1 MQQLGRLLTMIT
13 AAWLLV
19 FWPDVTYAAQPTP
32 VEVWRV
38 GDDGLTM
45 KFSDAV
51 ETEFKASPAFV
62 LSSGKKP
69 GTLIVTI
76 PTNVAWKRIGKRTQI
91 RYAIEF
97 KSINEKKLGSN
108 AGICWENSLQN
119 CAAQVVRAAVSA
131 ANRLGAVAGS
141 SDTQR

>member
-51 ETEFKASPAFV
+51 ET
-62 LSSGKKP
+62 
-69 GTLIVTI
+69 
-76 PTNVAWKRIGKRTQI
+76 
-91 RYAIEF
+91 
-97 KSINEKKLGSN
+97 
-108 AGICWENSLQN
+108 
-119 CAAQVVRAAVSA
+119 
-131 ANRLGAVAGS
+131 
-141 SDTQR
+141 